1 VVRDLEPAVD
11 HNGPSGRS
19 AASPIGKESAVE
31 RRTSVS
37 IPILNMPLRALSSV
51 ELKRLLPFMRQRS
64 FESKQVLAR
73 AGSLIVDV
81 FFPLSGLVS
90 LITTM
95 RDGSTAETGVVG
107 NEGLIGVEVFLGQLS
122 TGNMMAVQEVP
133 GEALVMDART
143 FARETASGGTLRQV
157 VQGYAWFLMAQTM
170 QTAAC
175 NRLHSVDRRLGRT
188 LLMISARTG
197 VASLPLT
204 HEYLS
209 ELLGV
214 ARPSVSIAAG
224 TMRRAGLIRYHRG
237 SIVITDR
244 AALEEASCECFAAMQ
259 EEYRRLMPVF
269 DERRSQGSD
278 GAGA

>member
-1 VVRDLEPAVD
+1 
-11 HNGPSGRS
+11 
-19 AASPIGKESAVE
+19 
-31 RRTSVS
+31 
-37 IPILNMPLRALSSV
+37 MPLRALSPIEV
-51 ELKRLLPFMRQRS
+51 KRLLPFMRQRS

-73 AGSLIVDV
+73 AGSPIVEV

-95 RDGSTAETGVVG
+95 HDGSTAETGVVG
-107 NEGLIGVEVFLGQLS
+107 NEGLIGVGVFLGQLS

-143 FARETASGGTLRQV
+143 FARETGGGGTLRQV
-157 VQGYAWFLMAQTM
+157 VQSYVWFLMAQTM

-175 NRLHSVDRRLGRT
+175 NRLHPVDRRLGRT

-197 VASLPLT
+197 VTSLPLT

-224 TMRRAGLIRYHRG
+224 TMRRAGLIGYHRG

-269 DERRSQGSD
+269 EERRSEGSD

>member
-1 VVRDLEPAVD
+1 
-11 HNGPSGRS
+11 
-19 AASPIGKESAVE
+19 
-31 RRTSVS
+31 
-37 IPILNMPLRALSSV
+37 MPLRALSPIEV
-51 ELKRLLPFMRQRS
+51 KRLLPFMRQRS
-64 FESKQVLAR
+64 FDSKQILAR
-73 AGSLIVDV
+73 AGSPIVEV

-143 FARETASGGTLRQV
+143 FARETASGTLRQV
-157 VQGYAWFLMAQTM
+157 VQGYVWFLIAQTM

-197 VASLPLT
+197 LTFLPLT

-224 TMRRAGLIRYHRG
+224 TMRRAGLIGYHRG

-269 DERRSQGSD
+269 EERRSEGSD